1 MITEFFMTR
10 VGWSPVDTIAQ
21 LLEREERDAVQG
33 DLVEA
38 GESPWQALLDVL
50 GLVARRQAGVWRNWR
65 PWLAAFGLAVPSSFL
80 LMGFS
85 LSVSRAY
92 Q

>member
-1 MITEFFMTR
+1 MITEFVVTR

-38 GESPWQALLDVL
+38 GKSPWPALLDVL
-50 GLVARRQAGVWRNWR
+50 GLVARR
-65 PWLAAFGLAVPSSFL
+65 
-80 LMGFS
+80 
-85 LSVSRAY
+85 
-92 Q
+92 